1 MMNNNFSLRTSN
13 DIVLRTSNGTFTS
26 TDNGFDPVELIANT
40 KPIRTLS
47 EMYSGLMEEYISPR
61 FTLHLINVQMAAFF
75 TIMPAEVSLFIRI
88 LCLLWFATS
97 LCLAKRAYQKQGE
110 K

>member
-1 MMNNNFSLRTSN
+1 MMNNNISLRTSEN
-13 DIVLRTSNGTFTS
+13 MNLRTSVNSTS
-26 TDNGFDPVELIANT
+26 GIDNFDPIQLIADT
-40 KPIRTLS
+40 KPVRTLS

-61 FTLHLINVQMAAFF
+61 FTLHLVNVQVAAFF

>member
-1 MMNNNFSLRTSN
+1 MMNSNFSLRTSN
-13 DIVLRTSNGTFTS
+13 DIVLRTSNSTFAG

-75 TIMPAEVSLFIRI
+75 TIMPAEVSLFMRI
-88 LCLLWFATS
+88 LCLLWLGTS